1 MTYSKNQYHKSP
13 QMILMR
19 WEFLEL
25 STARQKADILCI
37 IRLKIHEKSPSVTL
51 HEMINAII

>member
-1 MTYSKNQYHKSP
+1 
-13 QMILMR
+13 MR